1 MMSEFPGGGRT
12 RRQRRHAWFVLTAA
26 VAGTGAWSSAVAQ
39 DQHPTIAQ
47 AATRPFNIGAQ
58 SLDAAL
64 IEFSRQSGQQVSAE
78 SAAVAGKRTAGVSGQ
93 MSPDQAL
100 TTLLSGTGLVYRRAG
115 AMLVVEGPQSS
126 GATVTLD
133 PVQVQGSAPP
143 PQAEIGNL
151 PRPYAGGQIA
161 RGQRVGLLG
170 NRDFMDTPFTTIS
183 YTQKL
188 MEDQQ
193 AITLTDV
200 VANNPSIRPAYSQ
213 SAQDDRMYL
222 RGFLTSPQDFLFNG
236 LAGVGPRLSVDTAGL
251 ERVDVFLG
259 PSALLNSATPLG
271 AIGGTINLVPKRATD
286 DPITRATA
294 RYVSKGQFGGEVDF
308 GRRFG
313 PNKEIGLRLDA
324 AFLGGA
330 TEMQNQTDSLLNLT
344 AGFDFRS
351 DTTRIDADLGYF
363 TRRIDGLA
371 SGTTVAATQFVPPP
385 PSNRT
390 NFYQPW
396 EYSFNDDLYGML
408 RFEHD
413 VTPWLTGF
421 AKVGGRRS
429 NSRVL
434 FAFPQITNAVSGDT
448 TSFFQGYQATYNEA
462 LSAEIGGRAR
472 FKTGIVGHEVT
483 VVGDYLRLEDG
494 ATTTPFGAVSSNI
507 YNPVVAAY
515 PNLANA
521 QMQPVRTSE
530 TVFSSIGFVD
540 SLSTAEDRVQLIVG
554 ARVQR
559 VQVSNYSPVT
569 GLTTADTPGYDQS
582 AVSPSVS
589 LVVKPVSYLAVYG
602 NYIQALQRGPVAPAG
617 TTNAGQALPPFTST
631 QFEAGI
637 KLDLGNV
644 GATLGAFSISQQSSF
659 TDPTTNTLVPLG
671 RQVNQGL
678 EFNVFGE
685 PLEGLRILGGLTL
698 LNPKLTNTANGT
710 NNGKW
715 APGVPGMQL
724 NFNTDYTLP
733 FYKPVALTGRVI
745 YSGQSY
751 LNAANTQAVAA
762 WTCFDLGARYMFERP
777 DGKPIALRANVLNVG
792 DANYWMATSMFGL
805 TQGTPRTFML
815 SLAADF

>member
-1 MMSEFPGGGRT
+1 MVASRGTTSGARGLLLALLPT
-12 RRQRRHAWFVLTAA
+12 LVAI
-26 VAGTGAWSSAVAQ
+26 AGTARADHPAVEPQ
-39 DQHPTIAQ
+39 ISQ
-47 AATRPFNIGAQ
+47 AEARDFDIPAQ
-58 SLDAAL
+58 SLSEGL
-64 IEFSRQSGQQVSAE
+64 ILFARQSGLQVSVASNVSRNVQTAPVRGRLSA
-78 SAAVAGKRTAGVSGQ
+78 SAALGQ
-93 MSPDQAL
+93 MLA
-100 TTLLSGTGLVYRRAG
+100 GTGLVYRVSGSMVA
-115 AMLVVEGPQSS
+115 VEAPG
-126 GATVTLD
+126 GATGAVLLD
-133 PVQVQGSAPP
+133 PVQVQGNSPP
-143 PQAEIGNL
+143 AQAEIGNL
-151 PRPYAGGQIA
+151 PQAYAGGQVA

-183 YTQKL
+183 YTEKL
-188 MEDQQ
+188 IEDQQ

-213 SAQDDRMYL
+213 SSQDDRMYL

-236 LAGVGPRLSVDTAGL
+236 LAGIGPRLTVDTAGL

-271 AIGGTINLVPKRATD
+271 SIGGTINLVAKRATD

-294 RYVSKGQFGGEVDF
+294 RYVSKGQFGGEIDF

-324 AFLGGA
+324 AFLGGS
-330 TEMQNQTDSLLNLT
+330 TEMQNQTDNLLNMT

-363 TRRIDGLA
+363 KRRIDGLA
-371 SGTTVAATQFVPPP
+371 SGTALVANQPVPPP

-396 EYSFNDDLYGML
+396 EYSVNDDLYGML

-413 VTPWLTGF
+413 VTPWFTGF

-429 NSRVL
+429 NAQVL
-434 FAFPQITNAVSGDT
+434 FAFPQITNAASGNT
-448 TSFFQGYQATYNEA
+448 TSFFQGFQVTYNEA
-462 LSAEIGGRAR
+462 LSAEVGGRAK
-472 FKTGIVGHEVT
+472 FKTGIIGHEVS
-483 VVGDYLRLEDG
+483 VVGDYLRYEDG
-494 ATTTPFGAVSSNI
+494 AATTFFAPVSSNI
-507 YNPVVAAY
+507 YNPVVAPY

-521 QMQPVRTSE
+521 SWQPIKTSE

-540 SLSTAEDRVQLIVG
+540 SLSAANDRVQLIVG

-559 VQVSNYSPVT
+559 VQVSNYDAT
-569 GLTTADTPGYDQS
+569 GQITAATPGYDQT

-589 LVVKPVSYLAVYG
+589 LVVKPLSYLSVYG
-602 NYIQALQRGPVAPAG
+602 NYIQALQSGPVAPAG
-617 TTNAGQALPPFTST
+617 TTNAGQALPPFVST
-631 QFEAGI
+631 QFEAGV
-637 KLDLGNV
+637 KVDLGKV
-644 GATLGAFSISQQSSF
+644 GATFGAFSIAQQSSF
-659 TDPTTNTLVPLG
+659 TDPFTNTLVPLG

-685 PLEGLRILGGLTL
+685 PLEGLKILGGLTL
-698 LNPKLTNTANGT
+698 LNPKLTSTVNGI

-715 APGVPGMQL
+715 APGVPGVQL

-733 FYKPVALTGRVI
+733 FYKPVAVTGRVI
-745 YSGQSY
+745 YTGQSF
-751 LNAANTQAVAA
+751 LDAANTQSVAP
-762 WTCFDLGARYMFERP
+762 WTRFDIGARYTFERP
-777 DGKPIALRANVLNVG
+777 DGKPIALRANILNVG
-792 DANYWMATSMFGL
+792 DANYWMATSLFGL

-815 SLAADF
+815 SLTAEF